1 MQFSRFK
8 RSASTEKYPIIIFLH
23 TRHEMSKGTTKKIN
37 HNTISSYKLEKRHMA
52 HYMDMLPRD
61 IKFS

>member
-1 MQFSRFK
+1 MQFSRVK
-8 RSASTEKYPIIIFLH
+8 RTASTEKYPIIIFLH
-23 TRHEMSKGTTKKIN
+23 TRHVMSKGTTKIN